1 MAAIYHI
8 EDWEMAMLW
17 GPMSIVRG
25 QHIKKYDMILRLG
38 GYYRY
43 RSKYLHRRAPGL
55 RNKLIQKQHELR
67 IYHEKKHINNT

>member
-38 GYYRY
+38 DIIDIAQ
-43 RSKYLHRRAPGL
+43 SIFIEGL
-55 RNKLIQKQHELR
+55 QALE
-67 IYHEKKHINNT
+67 IN

>member
-1 MAAIYHI
+1 MLMAAIYHI

-38 GYYRY
+38 DIIDIAQ
-43 RSKYLHRRAPGL
+43 SIFIEGL
-55 RNKLIQKQHELR
+55 RP
-67 IYHEKKHINNT
+67 